1 MDSKKDRQF
10 SYLATE
16 RSSRRDRRKRGEAQ
30 LHFPMKRGRAAL
42 TPWTTLG
49 RSLTRSV
56 TGKLSLTLPHSRME
70 VSPLHPYTSD
80 GQGKPL
86 APLTIFL
93 NELKRIGVPAIL
105 NLGWLHVKM
114 TVDK

>member
-1 MDSKKDRQF
+1 MDSIKDRQI

-30 LHFPMKRGRAAL
+30 LHLPMKRGRAAL

-56 TGKLSLTLPHSRME
+56 TGKLSLTLPHLGME
-70 VSPLHPYTSD
+70 VSPLH
-80 GQGKPL
+80 GQGGQPWDKVEKPGPWKTGQKDWNFIQG
-86 APLTIFL
+86 ASESIRCVEGQP
-93 NELKRIGVPAIL
+93 
-105 NLGWLHVKM
+105 
-114 TVDK
+114 